1 MPKQGTLAS
10 YDAVL
15 RRLEG
20 SRKHLLLGNGFSI
33 ACDAIFAYDNLYEHA
48 VGAGLPDRVQ
58 AVFEHLGTNNFEG
71 VMRLLDEGA
80 WLARQYGIGAES
92 QSVRAMVADLNAV
105 KAGLVEAIAET
116 HLERPGD
123 VEDVRKDRCVAFL
136 EPYHNVFTTNYDL
149 LLYWVAMHG
158 HAKLQEQDG
167 FRAPVEDPD
176 AAYLVF
182 SEHLR
187 GNRGILFLHGALHLY
202 MEEGE
207 IRKHS
212 WTRTG
217 TPLIPLVREA
227 LENGRYPLFVAEGAA
242 SGKLDQIQRNAYLSY
257 CLSKLSR
264 IEAPLVT
271 FGLSFG
277 DSDQHI
283 VDACVENP
291 SLDHVYIGI
300 FGSTGGKV
308 QKRVAA
314 VARRMRQRRRE
325 IMQTNRRFK
334 KELRVTLF
342 NSRSVPVWDAIT

>member
-1 MPKQGTLAS
+1 
-10 YDAVL
+10 
-15 RRLEG
+15 
-20 SRKHLLLGNGFSI
+20 
-33 ACDAIFAYDNLYEHA
+33 
-48 VGAGLPDRVQ
+48 
-58 AVFEHLGTNNFEG
+58 
-71 VMRLLDEGA
+71 
-80 WLARQYGIGAES
+80 
-92 QSVRAMVADLNAV
+92 MV
-105 KAGLVEAIAET
+105 
-116 HLERPGD
+116 P
-123 VEDVRKDRCVAFL
+123 
-136 EPYHNVFTTNYDL
+136 
-149 LLYWVAMHG
+149 
-158 HAKLQEQDG
+158 Q
-167 FRAPVEDPD
+167 
-176 AAYLVF
+176 
-182 SEHLR
+182 
-187 GNRGILFLHGALHLY
+187 
-202 MEEGE
+202 
-207 IRKHS
+207 
-212 WTRTG
+212 
-217 TPLIPLVREA
+217 
-227 LENGRYPLFVAEGAA
+227 AA